1 MSTAH
6 NPIRL
11 YETVIDDCP
20 YLEDER
26 SSSILV
32 DPNHAIDPH
41 LFSLLSR
48 SGFRRSGEMLYT
60 PKCPNCNACISVR
73 IPSKQFEPSRGQK
86 RIWRKNQD
94 IRIEIEDVSFK
105 QKHFDLYLKY
115 QQARHPDSTMCD
127 DDPEKYM
134 AFIKS
139 DYSESKF
146 LCMYLDNEIAGVTVI
161 DQFDGG
167 LSAVYTF
174 FDPVL
179 SKRSLGTYIILYM
192 IKLARLRNIPY
203 VYLGYWIKHSSKMS
217 YKKQFR
223 PLEGYIDRNWK
234 TLDP

>member
-20 YLEDER
+20 YLDDER

-60 PKCPNCNACISVR
+60 PKCPNCSACISVR
-73 IPSKQFEPSRGQK
+73 IPTDQFKPSRGQK
-86 RIWRKNQD
+86 RTWRRNQD
-94 IRIEIEDVSFK
+94 VRIDIEDVSFK
-105 QKHFDLYLKY
+105 QEHFDLYLKY
-115 QQARHPDSTMCD
+115 QKTRHPDSTMCD

-139 DYSESKF
+139 DYSESRF
-146 LCMYLDNEIAGVTVI
+146 ICMYIGNKLAGVSVI

-174 FDPVL
+174 FDPAF
-179 SKRSLGTYIILYM
+179 SKRSLGNYIILYM

-203 VYLGYWIKHSSKMS
+203 VYLGYWIKHSSKMN
-217 YKKQFR
+217 YKKQFK

-234 TLDP
+234 TLDI